1 MECRLWVSDDK
12 ASLLEKETGRTAMT
26 DSRTS
31 LSAIN
36 TIHIDLRA
44 LIYTLNVNIAT
55 FALYQYSIGRDVGNA
70 VGDTTIISFLYKHKV
85 FPTLRCLI
93 LFYRALGYSFHIAS
107 EQETAK
113 SLLYIL
119 IDIFH
124 RTGEPERSN
133 SFLVGT

>member
-55 FALYQYSIGRDVGNA
+55 
-70 VGDTTIISFLYKHKV
+70 
-85 FPTLRCLI
+85 LRPSGHLQHSSKQV
-93 LFYRALGYSFHIAS
+93 LPDKTQLSSYL
-107 EQETAK
+107 
-113 SLLYIL
+113 
-119 IDIFH
+119 
-124 RTGEPERSN
+124 
-133 SFLVGT
+133 

>member
-1 MECRLWVSDDK
+1 MEGNLWISDDK

-55 FALYQYSIGRDVGNA
+55 FARLGIYNTHPSKCCQTKHNFLHIFSIIHSIRFYDFA
-70 VGDTTIISFLYKHKV
+70 TKLLIIS
-85 FPTLRCLI
+85 
-93 LFYRALGYSFHIAS
+93 
-107 EQETAK
+107 
-113 SLLYIL
+113 
-119 IDIFH
+119 
-124 RTGEPERSN
+124 
-133 SFLVGT
+133 